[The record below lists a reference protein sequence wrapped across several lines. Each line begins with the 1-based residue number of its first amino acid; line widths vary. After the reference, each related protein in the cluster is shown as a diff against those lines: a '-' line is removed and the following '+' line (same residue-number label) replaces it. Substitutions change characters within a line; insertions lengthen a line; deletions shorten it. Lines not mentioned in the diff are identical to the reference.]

1 MFYFHQASS
10 LLLLLLL
17 LLLHL
22 LVGFH
27 VKEETRRKV
36 TACAKKWRSSEN
48 HHQHQQDILATS
60 SLPPLPNFHAVSTH
74 HECNQSLIFNNGDEY
89 HDFIPSC
96 NTIMVQDLGFHHW
109 TNTGPS
115 FMNLYSQNQETMP
128 QIKEEFVDSLN
139 NTFLP
144 NSSINSHLNQIP
156 SPSPFPFSMAMDL
169 RSLDILASSKLARSF
184 YHPSMNSK
192 MFFNEDALHEL
203 AHHHHHHQEQEQE
216 THVLSNGHH
225 HYQMKTSA
233 HGVSEEKR
241 SVNNICQSA
250 AAAAAAAKKHRLDS
264 RSSTFSH
271 FKVRKEKLGDR
282 IAALQQLV
290 SPFGKTDTASV
301 LMEAIGYIKF
311 LQDQVET
318 LSVPYMRSSGNKKLR
333 TFQGKEMNSSLI
345 FEAEDY
351 V

>member
-1 MFYFHQASS
+1 MMESS
-10 LLLLLLL
+10 NLD
-17 LLLHL
+17 
-22 LVGFH
+22 
-27 VKEETRRKV
+27 
-36 TACAKKWRSSEN
+36 
-48 HHQHQQDILATS
+48 HHQHQQDILGTS

-74 HECNQSLIFNNGDEY
+74 HECNQSLIFSNNGDEY

-115 FMNLYSQNQETMP
+115 FMNLYSENQETMP

-139 NTFLP
+139 NTPSFFGENFSFVLP
-144 NSSINSHLNQIP
+144 NSSINSHLNQI
-156 SPSPFPFSMAMDL
+156 PSPFPFSMAMDL

-184 YHPSMNSK
+184 NYHPSMNSK
-192 MFFNEDALHEL
+192 MFFNEDSLHEL
-203 AHHHHHHQEQEQE
+203 AHHHHQEQEQE
-216 THVLSNGHH
+216 TYVLSNGHH

-250 AAAAAAAKKHRLDS
+250 AAAKKHRLDS
-264 RSSTFSH
+264 RPSTFSH